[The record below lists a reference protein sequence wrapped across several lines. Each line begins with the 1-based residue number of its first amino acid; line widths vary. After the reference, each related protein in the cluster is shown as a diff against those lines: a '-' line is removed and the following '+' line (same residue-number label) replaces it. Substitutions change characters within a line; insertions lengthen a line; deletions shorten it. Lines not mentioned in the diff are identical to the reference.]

1 MLGDMMSLDE
11 LPGVAQV
18 AIQGAKHAAKQIKG
32 RPSRPFRYR
41 DKGSMATVS
50 RFHAVASVGRFR
62 FAGFIAWLLWLAIH
76 LVYLIGFKNRLTTLL
91 HWAVSFVGR
100 GRSERVATEQ
110 QVLARL
116 ALERSGRDFASL
128 DPEVAARAAQP

>member
-1 MLGDMMSLDE
+1 SGE
-11 LPGVAQV
+11 R
-18 AIQGAKHAAKQIKG
+18 K
-32 RPSRPFRYR
+32 PFTYK

-50 RFHAVASVGRFR
+50 RFHAVASVKGLRFS
-62 FAGFIAWLLWLAIH
+62 GFVAWLLWLAIH
-76 LVYLIGFKNRLTTLL
+76 LVYIVGFKSRVTTVL

-116 ALERSGRDFASL
+116 ALEEVGPEFVSL
-128 DPEVAARAAQP
+128 ATPQTKGSSAAKTT